1 MPWLVED
8 SGLYPGHA
16 VLDERGLARIFVLK
30 AAADYHSLTLPSVTR
45 EQKGGNSCQAFLVL
59 IDRRFLVLSRAL
71 AGPFDACLGSQAV
84 LEAETLHDISTRGVS
99 DIPS

>member
-45 EQKGGNSCQAFLVL
+45 EQKGGNSCHKHFSFSL
-59 IDRRFLVLSRAL
+59 IDDFLFSRAHWL
-71 AGPFDACLGSQAV
+71 A
-84 LEAETLHDISTRGVS
+84 
-99 DIPS
+99 PSMHA